1 MKAYKNATWDS
12 RSIEGVWSN
21 FWLSLLVPLLCSL
34 TVHIR
39 LMSGLG
45 ASKYNY
51 QRTPNIANRC
61 PCQVKRPVCFDF
73 SFNLVFNYNFKVD
86 KLWVPKPKSGT
97 PEKWA
102 DLNVSPTL
110 IGALQVIWRL
120 GLSNFSRGKQTLAY
134 SIVLQQKFYGY
145 PGVPRGLRNFH
156 INFQRS
162 LLFFAY
168 FLK

>member
-12 RSIEGVWSN
+12 GSIERVWVKFLALPARPCSSL
-21 FWLSLLVPLLCSL
+21 FSTLWLCIYGSYL
-34 TVHIR
+34 
-39 LMSGLG
+39 GLEL
-45 ASKYNY
+45 
-51 QRTPNIANRC
+51 QRTSNVANRC

-86 KLWVPKPKSGT
+86 KLWVPKPKSVT

-120 GLSNFSRGKQTLAY
+120 GFSNFSRGKQTLAY
-134 SIVLQQKFYGY
+134 SIVLHQKFYGF
-145 PGVPRGLRNFH
+145 PGIPRGLHNFH
-156 INFQRS
+156 INFQRR
-162 LLFFAY
+162 
-168 FLK
+168 